1 MGNGIETA
9 VYEIRPEPTTLG
21 GAVNIP
27 SNGLRLLDRMGIL
40 SQLELRAS
48 SASQL
53 KVHSMGGAILAD
65 LDMAGWSRE
74 QTGFGFM
81 RALRTDLMD
90 VLLEEA
96 NKQNIPVHFSKDTTK
111 IVETD
116 TEINVTFSDGTQ
128 ASADLLLGCDG
139 IHSAVRRLHVNP
151 SLTPEYT
158 GFSNMF
164 TILPTSSLSE
174 QHRSVEPALHGLLT
188 NEGLLGVMPCTASG
202 DHLYWF
208 YSREVPVPAGDDNR
222 SGWEAHGKME
232 VEGFKD
238 SLKRVLQSSQGS
250 WADQLRE
257 IVQKTETI
265 KFYPIYRLPLS
276 SSWSTKRCLVM
287 GDAAHAM
294 PPHAGQGTSMALEDV
309 FLLSRLLEDSE
320 RPLSDVLSKYSDVRR
335 PRVEAIARASI
346 ENGNVRKDV
355 GPWALKMKEY
365 ALGLGFWFYK
375 AAGLQKRGIGMN
387 QKDFAYD
394 IMAEPI

>member
-1 MGNGIETA
+1 M
-9 VYEIRPEPTTLG
+9 R
-21 GAVNIP
+21 GAV
-27 SNGLRLLDRMGIL
+27 
-40 SQLELRAS
+40 
-48 SASQL
+48 
-53 KVHSMGGAILAD
+53 LAD

-96 NKQNIPVHFSKDTTK
+96 KKQNIPVHFSKNTTE

-116 TEINVTFSDGTQ
+116 TEISVTFSDGTQ

-139 IHSAVRRLHVNP
+139 IHSTVRRLHINP
-151 SLTPEYT
+151 GLTPEYT
-158 GFSNMF
+158 GVSNMF
-164 TILPTSSLSE
+164 AILPTRTLS
-174 QHRSVEPALHGLLT
+174 QQYRSVEPALHGLLT
-188 NEGLLGVMPCTASG
+188 NKGLLGVMPCTASG

-222 SGWEAHGKME
+222 SGWEAHGKKE
-232 VEGFKD
+232 VEGLKD
-238 SLKRVLQSSQGS
+238 NLTRVLQGSQGP
-250 WADQLRE
+250 WTDQLLE
-257 IVQKTETI
+257 MVQKTEAI

-276 SSWSTKRCLVM
+276 SSWFTKRCLVL

-309 FLLSRLLEDSE
+309 FLLSRLLEDPA
-320 RPLSDVLSKYSDVRR
+320 RPLADVLSKYTDIRR
-335 PRVEAIARASI
+335 PRVEAIGRASV

-355 GPWALKMKEY
+355 GPWALRMKEC

-375 AAGLQKRGIGMN
+375 AAGLQKWGIGMN